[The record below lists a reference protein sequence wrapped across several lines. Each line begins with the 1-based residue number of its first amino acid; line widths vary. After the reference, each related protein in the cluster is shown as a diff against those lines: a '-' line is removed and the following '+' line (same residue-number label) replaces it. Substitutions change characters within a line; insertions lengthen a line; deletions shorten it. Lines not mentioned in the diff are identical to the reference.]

1 MITIKDEREIDLMR
15 HAGHVV
21 GLVHQELAKWL
32 KPGLTTEQV
41 SDFCEKIIRKNGCT
55 PSFLNLY
62 NFPGAVCTSV
72 MMLSFMAFLM
82 VMYLKMEILSLWM

>member
-41 SDFCEKIIRKNGCT
+41 SDFCDPHTPQQVDDSPTRFRAEPIMPELFANAVPQIIAIVTAHMNAT
-55 PSFLNLY
+55 NS
-62 NFPGAVCTSV
+62 
-72 MMLSFMAFLM
+72 
-82 VMYLKMEILSLWM
+82 